1 MTPRE
6 ILRTALRS
14 LRINPLRA
22 ALSVLGVI
30 FGISC
35 VIALIAM
42 GEGVRDQIVK
52 EIKELGTNLLV
63 IRSGEPISET
73 EGISASQL
81 QMLSQPSL
89 GSSTITVKD
98 LATVRESSFVEDA
111 YPMIRMAYEI
121 KAAEGEERKT
131 HAFIKGTDG
140 HYTSMNKTTV
150 AYGRFLGEG
159 GGGSGEDT
167 PRECVLGTVV
177 SKALFGAA
185 DQSVLG
191 KKVRL
196 GYVDPGTGSGTEMEF
211 KVVGIMEE
219 RRSTVVN
226 NPNLEMYIPLRDA
239 QVLGGGLE
247 NVIMEIY
254 ANVKSEDYIQAAKE
268 ELQESI
274 RRNHEGKLDF
284 NIQTQDDLMGTYDYI
299 FDVLTALVI
308 GVASISLIEGG
319 VGVANIMYVSVKER
333 TKEIGVRLAQGA
345 SKRMII
351 LQFLLESV
359 LLSLLGAIIGIPLGI
374 MACLLIN
381 LSVLPAK
388 PTLWGVA
395 VAFVAAFVVGVVAGV
410 FPARQAT
417 KVEITEALRAE
428 F

>member
-6 ILRTALRS
+6 VLRTALRS

-22 ALSVLGVI
+22 ALSILGVI

-52 EIKELGTNLLV
+52 EIQGLGTNLLV
-63 IRSGEPISET
+63 IKSGEPISET

-81 QMLSQPSL
+81 QMLSRPSL

-98 LATVRESSFVEDA
+98 LATVRESSCVEDA
-111 YPMIRMAYEI
+111 YPMIQMAYEI
-121 KAAEGEERKT
+121 KAGDGEERKT
-131 HAFIKGTDG
+131 HAFIKGTDS
-140 HYTSMNKTTV
+140 HYIAMNKAAV
-150 AYGRFLGEG
+150 AYGRFLGKEAG
-159 GGGSGEDT
+159 DSGEEM

-177 SKALFGAA
+177 SRALFGTA

-191 KKVRL
+191 KAVRV
-196 GYVDPGTGSGTEMEF
+196 GYVDTGTGSGAEMEF
-211 KVVGIMEE
+211 KVVGLMEE

-226 NPNLEMYIPLRDA
+226 NPNLEMYIPLREA
-239 QVLGGGLE
+239 QILGGGME
-247 NVIMEIY
+247 GVIMEIY
-254 ANVKSEDYIQAAKE
+254 ANVATEEDIQAAKA

-274 RRNHEGKLDF
+274 RRNHGGKLDF

-299 FDVLTALVI
+299 FDVLTALVV
-308 GVASISLIEGG
+308 GVAAISLIEGG

-351 LQFLLESV
+351 LQFLFESV
-359 LLSLLGAIIGIPLGI
+359 LLSLLGALIGIPLGI
-374 MACLLIN
+374 IACLLIN

-395 VAFVAAFVVGVVAGV
+395 VAFAAAFVVGVVAGV